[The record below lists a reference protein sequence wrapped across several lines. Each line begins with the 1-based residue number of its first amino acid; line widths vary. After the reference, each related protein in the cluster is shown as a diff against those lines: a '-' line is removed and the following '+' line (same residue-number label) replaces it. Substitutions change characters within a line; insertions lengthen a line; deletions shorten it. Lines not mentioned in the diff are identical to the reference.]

1 MRKNRITAF
10 TMEVKGVKKNDV
22 YLVSL
27 FNQEYF
33 LVDDYKK

>member
-1 MRKNRITAF
+1 MRKNRIKAF
-10 TMEVKGVKKNDV
+10 TMEVKCVKKNDV

-27 FNQEYF
+27 FNQAYF

>member
-10 TMEVKGVKKNDV
+10 TMEVKGVTKNAV
-22 YLVSL
+22 CLVSL
-27 FNQEYF
+27 FNQAYF